1 MPPLTEDRDVRRN
14 RALGGE
20 SRVRI
25 LKALRPGGRPMDAS
39 ELAPLVGL
47 HVSTVRFHLQELE
60 EAGLIERRVERLGRP
75 GRPRVAYRVVA
86 TEDPSE
92 PARRYLLLSRIL
104 AGSLAGKVQDPAAL
118 AREAG
123 EAWGRS
129 MAEERGTTVPLSMEA
144 AMQAL
149 AAMLDELGFSPE
161 IEATGPGRSISL
173 HRCPFREVAEENPEV
188 VCSVHLGLMRGA
200 LSEWRAALRADELE
214 PFVEPNRC
222 LARFSQTHRRD
233 EPR

>member
-1 MPPLTEDRDVRRN
+1 MQTLTEDRDVRRN

-25 LKALRPGGRPMDAS
+25 LEALRPGRRPRDAS

-47 HVSTVRFHLQELE
+47 HVSTIRFHLQALE

-75 GRPRVAYRVVA
+75 GRPRVAYRAIA

-92 PARRYLLLSRIL
+92 RAQRYLLLSRIL
-104 AGSLAGKVQDPAAL
+104 AASLAGRVQDPAAL

-129 MAEERGTTVPLSMEA
+129 MAEERGTPVPLSTEA

-161 IEATGPGRSISL
+161 IEVTGPGRSISL
-173 HRCPFREVAEENPEV
+173 HRCPFREIAEENPQV

-200 LSEWRAALRADELE
+200 LSQWRSPLRADELE
-214 PFVEPNRC
+214 PFVEPDRC
-222 LARFSQTHRRD
+222 VARFSERGRR
-233 EPR
+233 PKAR